1 LIAAESSYRGGGVR
15 VALPAES
22 ITPRLTSIISVLK
35 NFRVGLLSRKLKN
48 EALLTYTTDW
58 TD

>member
-1 LIAAESSYRGGGVR
+1 VVR
-15 VALPAES
+15 VTLPAES
-22 ITPRLTSIISVLK
+22 ATLKLASIISVRK
-35 NFRVGLLSRKLKN
+35 NFMVSLLFRKLKN